1 MVELDANG
9 RFLIP
14 KSMIRYAN
22 LEREAVVV
30 GMGNRVEIWNPASYD
45 EYLIKDQSK
54 FSELAEKYLAD

>member
-14 KSMIRYAN
+14 KPMLKHAK
-22 LEREAVVV
+22 LEKEAIVV
-30 GMGNRVEIWNPASYD
+30 GMGNRVEIWNPELYE

-54 FSELAEKYLAD
+54 FSDLAQKYLAD